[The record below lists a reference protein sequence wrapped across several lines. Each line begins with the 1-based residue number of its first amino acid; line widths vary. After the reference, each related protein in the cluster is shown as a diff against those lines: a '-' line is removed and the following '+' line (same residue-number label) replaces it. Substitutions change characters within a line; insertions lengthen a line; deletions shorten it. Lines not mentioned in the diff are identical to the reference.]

1 MKSKLKKTLISSVP
15 YVFIAL
21 FATKLGQMW
30 RFAGGITVSEK
41 FLIWYIA
48 CSKKKL
54 YIHESNKIQQKTEKL
69 RIINR

>member
-1 MKSKLKKTLISSVP
+1 MKSKLKKTFISSVP

-30 RFAGGITVSEK
+30 RLADGITVSEK
-41 FLIWYIA
+41 FLHMVY
-48 CSKKKL
+48 CLFKKKL
-54 YIHESNKIQQKTEKL
+54 YIYKSNKIKPKSEKL